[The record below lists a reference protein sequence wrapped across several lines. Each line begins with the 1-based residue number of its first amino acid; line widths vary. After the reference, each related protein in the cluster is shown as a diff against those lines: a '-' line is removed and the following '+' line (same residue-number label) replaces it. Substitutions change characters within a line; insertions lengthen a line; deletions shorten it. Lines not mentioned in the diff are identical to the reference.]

1 MELPNAP
8 EPIELKQ
15 EARLFHQKHPDMNSD
30 SFYIWLVKNLA
41 SHLWTKCRWREV
53 LKREGISWQQF
64 ERIISLG
71 NFKWWIRGQQNWNKV
86 LDNVTLLIRR
96 YNSSPF
102 LKVGGGR

>member
-41 SHLWTKCRWREV
+41 SHLWTK
-53 LKREGISWQQF
+53 
-64 ERIISLG
+64 
-71 NFKWWIRGQQNWNKV
+71 
-86 LDNVTLLIRR
+86 
-96 YNSSPF
+96 
-102 LKVGGGR
+102 GR